1 MPTRYQVDIGDK
13 LKQILTDDIMSDVV
27 KRHDARKEVRGVLKD
42 RYVGQRTYKPKG
54 SASKAQRAIAGAEYF
69 FKKLRF

>member
-1 MPTRYQVDIGDK
+1 MHAGGRLVLTPSQPPHFTHTSYQVDIGDK

-42 RYVGQRTYKPKG
+42 R
-54 SASKAQRAIAGAEYF
+54 
-69 FKKLRF
+69 